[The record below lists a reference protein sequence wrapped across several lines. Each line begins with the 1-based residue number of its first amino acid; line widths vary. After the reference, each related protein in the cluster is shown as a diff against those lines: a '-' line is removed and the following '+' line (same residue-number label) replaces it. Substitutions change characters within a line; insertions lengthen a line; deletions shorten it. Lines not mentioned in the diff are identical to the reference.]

1 MTPPQSRRCF
11 LAGASLV
18 LPDRVVSGQT
28 LVIEGNRIV
37 DFVSGPRETGPDEVR
52 VNLEGHFVVPGF
64 IDVHVHGV
72 AGTDTLDAGGAA
84 VRTIAEQLPR
94 FGVAAFCPTSVAC
107 PPAELDRFLEEVGR
121 LRQTSAPQSRVLPA
135 HIESNFINPEFRG
148 AQPVE
153 CLRVPSGTS
162 PNAASSGSASAGDA
176 PQDFTARDILDVI
189 DRRRADLAIVTLAPE
204 IPGGLELTRALVAGG
219 LRVSL
224 GHSGATFEQAQEA
237 IAAGA
242 RQATHLFNRMRP
254 MTHRDP
260 GLVGAALAS
269 EDLAV
274 EIICDGLHVHP
285 AVMRLAVAAKGPSR
299 TLAITD
305 GTAGSGLPPGS
316 KAKIGGRPIT
326 VSDIARLDDGT
337 MAGSVLTMDRAFA
350 GLITKCGF
358 DLVQAAE
365 MCATTPAREL
375 GLVGHGVIAP
385 GAIADVTVLD
395 SRLQVVQ
402 TWVGGVRIWPPTS
415 GFVS

>member
-1 MTPPQSRRCF
+1 MTPPESRRCF

-28 LVIEGNRIV
+28 LVIEGHRIV
-37 DFVSGPRETGPDEVR
+37 DFISGPRETGPNEVR
-52 VNLEGHFVVPGF
+52 LNLEGHFVVPGF

-72 AGTDTLDAGGAA
+72 AGTDTLDAAGDP
-84 VRTIAEQLPR
+84 VRTIAEHLPR
-94 FGVAAFCPTSVAC
+94 FGVTAFCPTSVAC
-107 PPAELDRFLEEVGR
+107 GPADLDRFLDEVGR
-121 LRQTSAPQSRVLPA
+121 LRQTSAPRSRVLPA
-135 HIESNFINPEFRG
+135 HIESNFINPEFHG
-148 AQPVE
+148 AQPIE
-153 CLRVPSGTS
+153 CLRIPSDGS
-162 PNAASSGSASAGDA
+162 AKPARSASAGDV
-176 PQDFTARDILDVI
+176 PQDFSAGDILEVI
-189 DRRRADLAIVTLAPE
+189 DRRRADLATVTLAPE
-204 IPGGLELTRALVAGG
+204 IPGGMELTRALVAGG

-237 IAAGA
+237 IGAGA

-274 EIICDGLHVHP
+274 ELICDGLHVHP

-350 GLITKCGF
+350 GLVTKCGF

-385 GAIADVTVLD
+385 GAIADLTVLD

-402 TWVGGVRIWPPTS
+402 TWVGGTRIWPA
-415 GFVS
+415 G